1 MLYWNK
7 FLVSEWIFELVCHS
21 GSCRL
26 SEIGC
31 TIAVR
36 DVAERNIAETS
47 LNRLLLLLLILKSSH
62 WSFSVEKG
70 VLKHFTGKHLC

>member
-7 FLVSEWIFELVCHS
+7 FLVSECSFELVCHC

-36 DVAERNIAETS
+36 GVAVRDIAERDIAETS

-62 WSFSVEKG
+62 RSFSAEKG
-70 VLKHFTGKHLC
+70 VL